1 MHCSKGNIMGWLSDV
16 VNKVENVVT
25 NPVQAID
32 NTVNTLSKDASNIG
46 NAVTSLV
53 TDPSLNNIK
62 NITAQTLAN
71 PGVSA
76 LAGAALVATGVGA
89 PLAAAIVGGTDAL
102 ATGSLSKG
110 ISAGIGAY
118 GGANIGADALSA
130 GQAINAGTDAT
141 AAAQTPS
148 FATNISNMATG
159 ISSPDALTTAAGG
172 AGSLALSGLQ
182 AANSSNGNAIT
193 NAILP
198 KSNTPTT
205 GTGTAVPADSNYTA
219 TVGGNPSGMY
229 YNRNPIPASQLNL
242 IGSQYTPGENPD
254 TSERTYFQPSYS
266 TTQGPTPVAT
276 ASPTTYTPQTN
287 PASISAASVPAG
299 NFTQVAGTN
308 ASVPNLVGAS
318 SMGSIAAANPQLAAI
333 LNGTSTNTPVTM
345 AAAGGL
351 QNTPQ
356 GMAVNQTNP
365 SAPMAYNLE
374 DAYHR
379 PYAQNPVPQPV
390 MKMAEGGLDHHAHM
404 AAIRSIAEDKGKGYN
419 LGGYSDGGRLL
430 RGPGDGVSDSIPAT
444 IGHRQPARLAD
455 GEFVVPARHVSELGN
470 GSTEA
475 GARKLYAMLDRI
487 QNARAKTVGKKK
499 GSIDSK
505 ADKALPA

>member
-1 MHCSKGNIMGWLSDV
+1 MGWLSDV
-16 VNKVENVVT
+16 VNKVENVIS
-25 NPVQAID
+25 NPIQAVD
-32 NTVNTLSKDASNIG
+32 NTVNTLGKDASNIG
-46 NAVTSLV
+46 SAVTSLV

-118 GGANIGADALSA
+118 GGANVGADALSA

-148 FATNISNMATG
+148 FSDNVGNMVTG
-159 ISSPDALTTAAGG
+159 ISNPSALTTAAGG

-276 ASPTTYTPQTN
+276 ASPTTYTPQAAPQAVPQAN
-287 PASISAASVPAG
+287 PASISAAPVASSTAILSNVVP
-299 NFTQVAGTN
+299 TTT
-308 ASVPNLVGAS
+308 GAS
-318 SMGSIAAANPQLAAI
+318 GAQGGALRPQVTPEMIAASQQAA
-333 LNGTSTNTPVTM
+333 NTPVTM
-345 AAAGGL
+345 AAEGGL